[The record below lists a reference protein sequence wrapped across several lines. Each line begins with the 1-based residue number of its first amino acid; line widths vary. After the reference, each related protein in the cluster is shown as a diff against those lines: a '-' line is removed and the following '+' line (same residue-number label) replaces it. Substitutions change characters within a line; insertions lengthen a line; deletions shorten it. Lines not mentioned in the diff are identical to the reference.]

1 MTLMKP
7 SPSTVPGSDSAVTGT
22 SSETPS
28 LLVRLRALRPSL
40 SPAEDRVAERVL
52 ADPRATAGM
61 TISELATAATTSETT
76 VLRFSKRLG
85 LSGYPRLRL
94 ALAEE
99 SARPRALASSH
110 TDISAADSI
119 DDVIRKIAFADA
131 SAVEETAEQLDR
143 DALAQTAKTIARAG
157 RVDVYGSGA
166 SAVVA
171 ADLQQKL
178 HRIGCLAFAWSD
190 PHIALTSAALLGP
203 KDIAIGISHS
213 GTTRET
219 IESITRAKATGACTV
234 AITNFPLSPLAKV
247 VDLLLTTA
255 AHETALRSGATASRI
270 AALTVVDCLYIAV
283 AQRNLRSTRK
293 AVKSTHEAVSAHH
306 FVEGRQ

>member
-1 MTLMKP
+1 MKP
-7 SPSTVPGSDSAVTGT
+7 MKSIPLVAPGSGTGT
-22 SSETPS
+22 AP

-52 ADPRATAGM
+52 ADPRGTAAM

-99 SARPRALASSH
+99 SARPRALPASQ
-110 TDISAADSI
+110 TDIRAGDSI
-119 DDVIRKIAFADA
+119 DDVIRKIALSDA

-143 DALAQTAKTIARAG
+143 DTLAQTAKSIARAV
-157 RVDVYGSGA
+157 RVDIYGSGA

-203 KDIAIGISHS
+203 RDIAIGISHS
-213 GTTRET
+213 GTTHET
-219 IESITRAKATGACTV
+219 IEAISTAKANGARTV
-234 AITNFPLSPLAKV
+234 AITNFPLSPLAKT
-247 VDLLLTTA
+247 VDLVLTTA
-255 AHETALRSGATASRI
+255 ARETSLRSGATASRI
-270 AALTVVDCLYIAV
+270 AALTVVDCLYIVV
-283 AQRNLRSTRK
+283 AQRNLRTTRK
-293 AVKSTHEAVSAHH
+293 AVKSTHDAVSAHH
-306 FVEGRQ
+306 VVDGRQ

>member
-1 MTLMKP
+1 MKSIP
-7 SPSTVPGSDSAVTGT
+7 LVAPGSGTGT
-22 SSETPS
+22 AP

-52 ADPRATAGM
+52 ADPRGTAAM

-99 SARPRALASSH
+99 SARPRALPASQ
-110 TDISAADSI
+110 TDIRAGDSI
-119 DDVIRKIAFADA
+119 DDVIRKIALSDA

-143 DALAQTAKTIARAG
+143 DTLAQTAKSIARAV
-157 RVDVYGSGA
+157 RVDIYGSGA

-203 KDIAIGISHS
+203 RDIAIGISHS
-213 GTTRET
+213 GTTHET
-219 IESITRAKATGACTV
+219 IEAISTAKAKGARTV
-234 AITNFPLSPLAKV
+234 AITNFPLSPLAKTV
-247 VDLLLTTA
+247 ELVLTTA
-255 AHETALRSGATASRI
+255 ARETSLRSGATASRI
-270 AALTVVDCLYIAV
+270 AALTVVDCLYIVV
-283 AQRNLRSTRK
+283 AQRNLRTTRK
-293 AVKSTHEAVSAHH
+293 AVKSTHDAVSAHH
-306 FVEGRQ
+306 IVDGRQ

>member
-1 MTLMKP
+1 VHPMKP
-7 SPSTVPGSDSAVTGT
+7 SPTVVPAPGNGT
-22 SSETPS
+22 AP

-52 ADPRATAGM
+52 ADPRGTAGM

-99 SARPRALASSH
+99 SARPRALAPSQ

-119 DDVIRKIAFADA
+119 DDVIRKIALTDA

-143 DALAQTAKTIARAG
+143 DTLTQTAKNIANAVRI
-157 RVDVYGSGA
+157 DIYGSGA

-178 HRIGCLAFAWSD
+178 HRIGCLAFAWND

-203 KDIAIGISHS
+203 RDIAIGISHS

-219 IESITRAKATGACTV
+219 IESITGAKSNGACTV
-234 AITNFPLSPLAKV
+234 AITNFPLSPLAKA
-247 VDLLLTTA
+247 VDLVLTTA
-255 AHETALRSGATASRI
+255 ARETSLRSGATASRI
-270 AALTVVDCLYIAV
+270 AALTVIDCLFIAV
-283 AQRNLRSTRK
+283 AQRNLRRTRK
-293 AVKSTHEAVSAHH
+293 ALKSTHDAVSSHH
-306 FVEGRQ
+306 LDSRQ

>member
-1 MTLMKP
+1 MKS
-7 SPSTVPGSDSAVTGT
+7 SPEAKPGSGNGT
-22 SSETPS
+22 AP

-52 ADPRATAGM
+52 ADPRGTASM
-61 TISELATAATTSETT
+61 TISELATAAETSETT

-85 LSGYPRLRL
+85 LTGYPRLRL

-99 SARPRALASSH
+99 SARPRALVPSD

-119 DDVIRKIAFADA
+119 DDVIRKIALANA

-143 DALAQTAKTIARAG
+143 DTLAQAAKSIAKAV
-157 RVDVYGSGA
+157 RVDIYGSGA

-178 HRIGCLAFAWSD
+178 HRIGSLAFAWSD
-190 PHIALTSAALLGP
+190 PHIALTSSALLGP
-203 KDIAIGISHS
+203 RDIAIGISYS

-219 IESITRAKATGACTV
+219 IEAVTRAKATGAGTA
-234 AITNFPLSPLAKV
+234 AITNFPLSPLAMA
-247 VDLLLTTA
+247 VDLVLTTA
-255 AHETALRSGATASRI
+255 ARETALRSGATTSRI

-283 AQRNLRSTRK
+283 AQRNLPGARK
-293 AVKSTHEAVSAHH
+293 AVKSTRDAVSSHH
-306 FVEGRQ
+306 VVYNRQ

>member
-1 MTLMKP
+1 MKSRP
-7 SPSTVPGSDSAVTGT
+7 SAVPEAGAGAV
-22 SSETPS
+22 P

-40 SPAEDRVAERVL
+40 SPAEDRVAEQVL
-52 ADPRATAGM
+52 ADPRGTAAM

-99 SARPRALASSH
+99 SARPRALAASQ

-119 DDVIRKIAFADA
+119 DDVIRKIALADA

-143 DALAQTAKTIARAG
+143 DTLAQTAKTIARAV
-157 RVDVYGSGA
+157 RVDIYGSGA

-203 KDIAIGISHS
+203 RDIAIGISHS

-219 IESITRAKATGACTV
+219 IESIATAKANGARTV
-234 AITNFPLSPLAKV
+234 AITHFPQSPLARA
-247 VDLLLTTA
+247 VDLVLTTA
-255 AHETALRSGATASRI
+255 ARETALRSGATASRI

-283 AQRNLRSTRK
+283 AQRNLRGTRK
-293 AVKSTHEAVSAHH
+293 AVKSTRDAVSSHH
-306 FVEGRQ
+306 VVVSRQ

>member
-1 MTLMKP
+1 MER
-7 SPSTVPGSDSAVTGT
+7 STRVTSGAGTDSA
-22 SSETPS
+22 P

-40 SPAEDRVAERVL
+40 SPAEDRVAEQVL
-52 ADPRATAGM
+52 AYPRGTAAK

-85 LSGYPRLRL
+85 LSGYPGLRL

-99 SARPRALASSH
+99 SAHPRALATSK
-110 TDISAADSI
+110 TDISATDSI
-119 DDVIRKIAFADA
+119 DDVIRKISFADS

-143 DALAQTAKTIARAG
+143 VALAQSAKLIASAV
-157 RVDVYGSGA
+157 RVDIYGSGA

-178 HRIGCLAFAWSD
+178 HRIGCLAFAWND

-203 KDIAIGISHS
+203 RDIAIGISHS
-213 GTTRET
+213 GSTRET
-219 IESITRAKATGACTV
+219 IESISIAKAHGARTM
-234 AITNFPLSPLAKV
+234 AITNFPLSPLAQT

-255 AHETALRSGATASRI
+255 ARETTFRSGATASRI
-270 AALTVVDCLYIAV
+270 AALTIVDCLYIAV
-283 AQRNLRSTRK
+283 AQRNLRVTRK
-293 AVKSTHEAVSAHH
+293 AVKSTRAAVSAHH
-306 FVEGRQ
+306 VAND

>member
-1 MTLMKP
+1 VSTMKSRP
-7 SPSTVPGSDSAVTGT
+7 SAVPEAGAGAA
-22 SSETPS
+22 P

-40 SPAEDRVAERVL
+40 SPAEDRVAEQVL
-52 ADPRATAGM
+52 ADPRGTAAM

-99 SARPRALASSH
+99 SARPRALAASQ

-119 DDVIRKIAFADA
+119 DDVIRKIALADA

-143 DALAQTAKTIARAG
+143 DTLAQTAKTIARAV
-157 RVDVYGSGA
+157 RVDIYGSGA

-203 KDIAIGISHS
+203 RDIAIGISHS

-219 IESITRAKATGACTV
+219 IESIATAKANGARTV
-234 AITNFPLSPLAKV
+234 AITNFPLSPLAQA
-247 VDLLLTTA
+247 VDLVLTTA
-255 AHETALRSGATASRI
+255 ARETALRSGATASRI

-283 AQRNLRSTRK
+283 AQRNLRGTRK
-293 AVKSTHEAVSAHH
+293 AVKSTRDAVSSHH
-306 FVEGRQ
+306 VVVSRQ